1 MKEFRSATIDL
12 IRRMKT
18 SVVLAAMCALGTA
31 VLSAGT
37 PVALENAGFEK
48 TGKDGYPVGWSR
60 HPNWHGER
68 AGHNGSGG
76 LVFECAKGEG
86 QKKGRPQQTVKLEA
100 GKRYHVSALVKADG
114 LVTERN
120 TDAHG
125 LGIYL
130 EGYGAD
136 GKWKFGGGPRRFAR
150 GNADWKKIEFITK
163 PVPEGVVR
171 ACIQPWAKK
180 CVSGRAVI
188 DNIYIE
194 EYEMK
199 PVSGLF
205 SDAYRNEACDGKVR
219 FSAALNLDLKANR
232 IDDYSAA
239 FTYAGIGGTR
249 VSVPARPLPGGEA
262 TVMLDV
268 SRFARGTND
277 VIFTLSLNGRALDSA
292 VLRFVR
298 LLEPSKRKVR
308 IDPLK
313 RTLVDGKPFF
323 PLGMYFR
330 NRDLNASNL
339 AHYVEGP
346 FNCVMPYAPKG
357 LSEADIETYRAA
369 GLKVIFDLR
378 HGTTDADGAEAW
390 VRETVARVKGNS
402 ALLAWYTNDERPIAD
417 IPKLAFRQRLMEEID
432 PDHPTWSVQDV
443 FSEARQYMGTYDVLG
458 MDPYP
463 IPKKPIE
470 TAISSMRQGLEGTFG
485 ARAVWQVPQAF
496 GWGWLKRKET
506 KGQRAPT
513 QKEMANMTWQAIAG
527 GANGIVYYAFQH
539 LYEKHD
545 DPNDAFAPAWARTKA
560 AASEVKKYESV
571 LLSGEEPPPVSGAT
585 ESVAVRTWRYEGDTY
600 LLAVNCTT
608 NAQTATLT
616 LAERVGTPLA
626 ADFGPVPKID
636 GSRIEVSFG
645 PIDYVMLRFGGIGD
659 M

>member
-1 MKEFRSATIDL
+1 MKKQRVGFAASAL
-12 IRRMKT
+12 
-18 SVVLAAMCALGTA
+18 CALCAA
-31 VLSAGT
+31 VLFAGT
-37 PVALENAGFEK
+37 PVTLENAGFEK

-76 LVFECAKGEG
+76 LVFECSAETK
-86 QKKGRPQQTVKLEA
+86 QKHGRPQQEVKLEA
-100 GKRYHVSALVKADG
+100 GKRYRVSALVKADG

-125 LGIYL
+125 VGLYI

-163 PVPEGVVR
+163 PVPEGIVR
-171 ACIQPWAKK
+171 AYIQPWARK

-188 DNIYIE
+188 DNIFIE
-194 EYEMK
+194 EHEMK
-199 PVSGLF
+199 PVAGVY
-205 SDAYRNEACDGKVR
+205 SDAYRNESCDGKVR
-219 FSAALNLDLKANR
+219 FSASINLDLKVNSLA
-232 IDDYSAA
+232 DYSAE
-239 FTYAGIGGTR
+239 FTYAGIGGGR
-249 VSVPARPLPGGEA
+249 VSVPATPLSGGEA
-262 TVMLDV
+262 TVALDV
-268 SRFARGTND
+268 SRFAPGTND
-277 VIFTLSLNGRALDSA
+277 VTCTLSLKGRALDSSS
-292 VLRFVR
+292 LRFVR
-298 LLEPSKRKVR
+298 LSAPSTRRVR
-308 IDPLK
+308 IDRMK

-346 FNCVMPYAPKG
+346 FNCLMPYAPKG
-357 LSEADIETYRAA
+357 LTAKDIEMYRAA

-378 HGTTDADGAEAW
+378 YGTTDADGAEAW
-390 VRETVARVKGNS
+390 VRKTVGKFKDDP
-402 ALLAWYTNDERPIAD
+402 ALLAWYTNDERPVAD
-417 IPKLAFRQRLMEEID
+417 IPKLAFRQRLLEEID

-443 FSEARQYMGTYDVLG
+443 FSETRQYMGTYDVLG

-470 TAISSMRQGLEGTFG
+470 TAISSMRQGLEGTF
-485 ARAVWQVPQAF
+485 ASRAVWQVPQAF

-545 DPNDAFAPAWARTKA
+545 DPADAFAPAWARTKA
-560 AASEVKKYESV
+560 VEKKKKKYENV
-571 LLSGEEPPPVSGAT
+571 LLSDEEPPQVIGAT
-585 ESVAVRTWRYEGDTY
+585 ESVAVRAWRHDGDMY

-616 LAERVGTPLA
+616 LPERIGTVIS
-626 ADFGPVPKID
+626 ADFGPSPKFDGAMID
-636 GSRIEVSFG
+636 VSFG
-645 PIDYVMLRFGGIGD
+645 PIDYVMLRLRR
-659 M
+659 

>member
-1 MKEFRSATIDL
+1 MEKRFGRYAVAMVMVASCAV
-12 IRRMKT
+12 
-18 SVVLAAMCALGTA
+18 SVL
-31 VLSAGT
+31 AGT
-37 PVALENAGFEK
+37 PVTLENAGFEK
-48 TGKDGYPVGWSR
+48 VGKNGYPVGWSR

-76 LVFECAKGEG
+76 LVFECAEG
-86 QKKGRPQQTVKLEA
+86 GRQKHGRPQQEVKLEA
-100 GKRYHVSALVKADG
+100 GKRYRVSALVKADG
-114 LVTERN
+114 LITERN

-125 LGIYL
+125 LGIYI
-130 EGYGAD
+130 EGYDAS
-136 GKWKFGGGPRRFAR
+136 GKWAFGGGPRRFAR
-150 GNADWKKIEFITK
+150 GNTDWKKVEFITK
-163 PVPEGVVR
+163 PVPEGIVR
-171 ACIQPWAKK
+171 AYIQPWVKK

-199 PVSGLF
+199 PVAGLF
-205 SDAYRNEACDGKVR
+205 SDAYRNEACGGKVR
-219 FSAALNLDLKANR
+219 FSASLNLDLKANG
-232 IDDYSAA
+232 IADYSAE
-239 FTYAGIGGTR
+239 FTYAGIGGSR
-249 VSVPARPLPGGEA
+249 VSVPAKPLPGGEA
-262 TVMLDV
+262 TVTLDV
-268 SRFARGTND
+268 SLFASGTND
-277 VIFTLSLNGRALDSA
+277 VTCTLSLNGRAIDSA
-292 VLRFVR
+292 TLRFAR
-298 LLEPSKRKVR
+298 LQEPSKRKVR
-308 IDPLK
+308 IDSMK
-313 RTLVDGKPFF
+313 RAIVDGKPFF

-357 LSEADIETYRAA
+357 LSEKDIETYRAA

-378 HGTTDADGAEAW
+378 YGTTDADGAEAW
-390 VRETVARVKGNS
+390 VRETVARAKDNP

-417 IPKLAFRQRLMEEID
+417 IPKLAFRQRLLEEID

-463 IPKKPIE
+463 IPKKPIG

-485 ARAVWQVPQAF
+485 SRAVWQVPQAF

-545 DPNDAFAPAWARTKA
+545 DPADAFAPAWARTKA

-571 LLSGEEPPPVSGAT
+571 LLSGEEPPPVAGAT
-585 ESVAVRTWRYEGDTY
+585 ESVAVRTWRYGGDTY

-616 LAERVGTPLA
+616 LAERAGAPLA
-626 ADFGPVPKID
+626 VDFGPAPKID
-636 GSRIEVSFG
+636 GGRIEVSLG

>member
-1 MKEFRSATIDL
+1 MKKRRVGFAASAL
-12 IRRMKT
+12 C
-18 SVVLAAMCALGTA
+18 VLCAA

-37 PVALENAGFEK
+37 PVTLENAGFEK

-76 LVFECAKGEG
+76 LVFECSAETK
-86 QKKGRPQQTVKLEA
+86 QKHGRPQQEVKLEA
-100 GKRYHVSALVKADG
+100 GKRYRVSALVKADG

-125 LGIYL
+125 VGLYI

-163 PVPEGVVR
+163 PVPEGIVR
-171 ACIQPWAKK
+171 AYIQPWARK

-188 DNIYIE
+188 DNIFIE
-194 EYEMK
+194 EHEMK
-199 PVSGLF
+199 PVAGVY
-205 SDAYRNEACDGKVR
+205 SDAYRNESCDGKVR

-232 IDDYSAA
+232 LVDYSAE
-239 FTYAGIGGTR
+239 FSYAGTDGGR
-249 VSVPARPLPGGEA
+249 VSVPAKPLPGGEA
-262 TVMLDV
+262 TVALDV
-268 SRFARGTND
+268 SRFAPGTND
-277 VIFTLSLNGRALDSA
+277 VTCTLSLKGRALDSSS
-292 VLRFVR
+292 LRFVR
-298 LLEPSKRKVR
+298 LSAPSTRRVR
-308 IDPLK
+308 IDRMK

-346 FNCVMPYAPKG
+346 FNCLMPYAPKG
-357 LSEADIETYRAA
+357 LTAKDIEMYRAA

-378 HGTTDADGAEAW
+378 YGTTDADGAEAW
-390 VRETVARVKGNS
+390 VRKTVGKFKDDP
-402 ALLAWYTNDERPIAD
+402 ALLAWYTNDERPVAD
-417 IPKLAFRQRLMEEID
+417 IPKLAFRQRLLEEID

-443 FSEARQYMGTYDVLG
+443 FSETRQYMGTYDVLG

-470 TAISSMRQGLEGTFG
+470 TAISSMRQGLEGTF
-485 ARAVWQVPQAF
+485 ASRAVWQVPQAF

-545 DPNDAFAPAWARTKA
+545 DPADAFAPAWARTKA
-560 AASEVKKYESV
+560 VAAEVKKYESV
-571 LLSGEEPPPVSGAT
+571 LLSDEEPPQVIGAT
-585 ESVAVRTWRYEGDTY
+585 ESVAVRAWRHDGDMY

-616 LAERVGTPLA
+616 LPERIGTVIS
-626 ADFGPVPKID
+626 ADFGPSPKFDGAMID
-636 GSRIEVSFG
+636 VSFG
-645 PIDYVMLRFGGIGD
+645 PIDYVMLRLRR
-659 M
+659 

>member
-1 MKEFRSATIDL
+1 MKRASCVAGF
-12 IRRMKT
+12 M
-18 SVVLAAMCALGTA
+18 ALGPLLA
-31 VLSAGT
+31 VAAFAGS
-37 PVALENAGFEK
+37 PVELKNAGFEK
-48 TGKDGYPVGWSR
+48 TDRSGYPVGWSR
-60 HPNWHGER
+60 HPDWHGER

-76 LVFECAKGEG
+76 LVFECSGETN
-86 QKKGRPQQTVKLEA
+86 QKRGRPQQEVKLEA
-100 GKRYHVSALVKADG
+100 GKRYRVSALVKADG

-120 TDAHG
+120 TEAHG
-125 LGIYL
+125 VGIYL

-150 GNADWKKIEFITK
+150 GKTDWQKIEFITK
-163 PVPEGVVR
+163 PVPEGIVR
-171 ACIQPWAKK
+171 AYVQPWAKK

-188 DNIYIE
+188 DNIYLE

-199 PVSGLF
+199 PVVGVF
-205 SDAYRNEACDGKVR
+205 SDAYRNESCGEKVR
-219 FSAALNLDLKANR
+219 FSASLNLDLKANR
-232 IDDYSAA
+232 LADYAAA
-239 FTYAGIGGTR
+239 FTYAGTDGGR
-249 VSVPARPLPGGEA
+249 VSVPATPLPGGEA
-262 TVMLDV
+262 TVELDV
-268 SRFARGTND
+268 ARFAPGTND
-277 VIFTLSLNGRALDSA
+277 VTFTLSLNGRTLDSA
-292 VLRFVR
+292 SLRFVR
-298 LLEPSKRKVR
+298 LSAPSTRRVR
-308 IDPLK
+308 IDRRK

-357 LSEADIETYRAA
+357 LTEKDIETYRAA

-390 VRETVARVKGNS
+390 VRETVAKFKGNP
-402 ALLAWYTNDERPIAD
+402 ALLAWYTNDERPVAD
-417 IPKLAFRQRLMEEID
+417 IPKLAFRQRLLEEID

-463 IPKKPIE
+463 IPKKPIG
-470 TAISSMRQGLEGTFG
+470 TAISSMRQGLEGTF
-485 ARAVWQVPQAF
+485 ASRAVWQVPQAF

-513 QKEMANMTWQAIAG
+513 QREMANMTWQAIAG

-545 DPNDAFAPAWARTKA
+545 DPADAFAPAWTRTKA
-560 AASEVKKYESV
+560 AAAEVKKYESV
-571 LLSGEEPPPVSGAT
+571 LLSGEEPPKVAGAT
-585 ESVAVRTWRYEGDTY
+585 EALAVRTWRHEGDTY

-616 LAERVGTPLA
+616 LPGKAGTLVS
-626 ADFGPVPKID
+626 ADFGPAPKIE
-636 GSRIEVSFG
+636 GGRIDVALG
-645 PIDYVMLRFGGIGD
+645 PIDYVMLRLD
-659 M
+659 R

>member
-1 MKEFRSATIDL
+1 MGRCNL
-12 IRRMKT
+12 
-18 SVVLAAMCALGTA
+18 SVVVAAKCALCAA

-37 PVALENAGFEK
+37 PVAIENAAFEK

-60 HPNWHGER
+60 HPDWHGER

-76 LVFECAKGEG
+76 LVFECSEGAK
-86 QKKGRPQQTVKLEA
+86 QRHGRPQQAVKLEA
-100 GKRYHVSALVKADG
+100 GKRYRVSALVKAVG
-114 LVTERN
+114 LQTERK

-125 LGIYL
+125 IGIYI

-136 GKWKFGGGPRRFAR
+136 GKWKFGGGTRRFAR
-150 GNADWKKIEFITK
+150 GDSDWKKVEFITK
-163 PVPEGVVR
+163 PVPEGIVR
-171 ACIQPWAKK
+171 AYVQPWARK
-180 CVSGRAVI
+180 CVSGRGVI
-188 DNIYIE
+188 DNVYVE
-194 EYEMK
+194 EYDMK
-199 PVSGLF
+199 PVAGVF

-219 FSAALNLDLKANR
+219 FSAALNLDLKANA
-232 IDDYSAA
+232 ITDYLAT
-239 FTYAGIGGTR
+239 FTYVGVDGGP
-249 VSVPARPLPGGEA
+249 VSVPTTPLPGGEA
-262 TVMLDV
+262 TVTLDV
-268 SRFARGTND
+268 SRFAPGTNC
-277 VIFTLSLNGRALDSA
+277 VTCALSLKGSVVDSA
-292 VLRFVR
+292 ALRFAR
-298 LLEPSKRKVR
+298 IMEPSSRRVR
-308 IDPLK
+308 IDSMK
-313 RTLVDGKPFF
+313 RTIVDGKPFF

-346 FNCVMPYAPKG
+346 FNCVMPYASKG
-357 LSEADIETYRAA
+357 LSEKELDMYGAA

-378 HGTTDADGAEAW
+378 HGTTDDGGAEAW
-390 VRETVARVKGNS
+390 VRETVAKYRDNPF
-402 ALLAWYTNDERPIAD
+402 LLAWYTNDERPVAD
-417 IPKLAFRQRLMEEID
+417 IPKLAFRQRLLEEID

-443 FSEARQYMGTYDVLG
+443 FSETRQYMGTYDVLG

-470 TAISSMRQGLEGTFG
+470 TVISSMRQGREGTF
-485 ARAVWQVPQAF
+485 ASRAIWQVPQAF

-527 GANGIVYYAFQH
+527 GANGIVYYAFHH

-545 DPNDAFAPAWARTKA
+545 DPADAFAPAWARTKA

-585 ESVAVRTWRYEGDTY
+585 EAVAVRTWRHGGDTY

-616 LAERVGTPLA
+616 LPEGIGKVVA
-626 ADFGPVPKID
+626 ADFGSTPKVE
-636 GSRIEVSFG
+636 GSTIHLSFG
-645 PIDYVMLRFGGIGD
+645 PIDYLMLQIGNPRH
-659 M
+659 

>member
-1 MKEFRSATIDL
+1 MMRKA
-12 IRRMKT
+12 
-18 SVVLAAMCALGTA
+18 VVVAAMCAMCAA
-31 VLSAGT
+31 VFAGA
-37 PVALENAGFEK
+37 PVELVNAGFEQ
-48 TGKDGYPVGWSR
+48 TGKGGYPVGWSR

-76 LVFECAKGEG
+76 LVFECAKGEE
-86 QKKGRPQQTVKLEA
+86 QKKGRPQQLVKLEA
-100 GKRYHVSALVKADG
+100 GKRYYVSALVKATG
-114 LVTERN
+114 IVTERN
-120 TDAHG
+120 TAAQGVG
-125 LGIYL
+125 LYL
-130 EGYGAD
+130 DCYGAD
-136 GKWKFGGGPRRFAR
+136 GKWKFGGGPRKFAT
-150 GNADWKKIEFITK
+150 GTTKDWVKVEFITK
-163 PVPEGVVR
+163 PVPEGIVR
-171 ACIQPWAKK
+171 AYVQPWARK

-188 DNIYIE
+188 DNVYVA

-199 PVSGLF
+199 PVAGLF
-205 SDAYRNEACDGKVR
+205 SDAYRNESCGGTVR
-219 FSAALNLDLKANR
+219 FSASLNLDLKANSLA
-232 IDDYSAA
+232 DYSAE
-239 FTYAGIGGTR
+239 FTYAGADGRR
-249 VSVPARPLPGGEA
+249 VQVPAAPQSGAEA
-262 TVMLDV
+262 TVALDV
-268 SRFARGTND
+268 SRFAPGTND
-277 VIFTLSLNGRALDSA
+277 VTFALALKGRVLGSA
-292 VLRFVR
+292 TLRFVR
-298 LLEPSKRKVR
+298 LPEPSKRKVR
-308 IDPLK
+308 IDSMK
-313 RTLVDGKPFF
+313 RAIVDGKPFF

-330 NRDLNASNL
+330 NRDLNATNL
-339 AHYVEGP
+339 SRYVEGP
-346 FNCVMPYAPKG
+346 FNCVMPYAPMG
-357 LSEADIETYRAA
+357 LSEKDLAMYRAA

-390 VRETVARVKGNS
+390 VRKTVAKFKDDP
-402 ALLAWYTNDERPIAD
+402 ALLAWYTNDERPVSD
-417 IPKLAFRQRLMEEID
+417 IPKLAFRQRLLEEID

-545 DPNDAFAPAWARTKA
+545 DPADAFAPAWARTKA

-585 ESVAVRTWRYEGDTY
+585 DAVAVRTWRHGGDTY

-608 NAQTATLT
+608 NAQSATLA
-616 LAERVGTPLA
+616 LPERIGKIVA
-626 ADFGPVPKID
+626 VDFGPAPRVEGSTID
-636 GSRIEVSFG
+636 VSFG
-645 PIDYVMLRFGGIGD
+645 PIDYVMLQIRNARMGEKGSGSR
-659 M
+659 

>member
-1 MKEFRSATIDL
+1 MMRCNPA
-12 IRRMKT
+12 
-18 SVVLAAMCALGTA
+18 VVVAAACALCTA

-48 TGKDGYPVGWSR
+48 TDKDGYPVGWSR
-60 HPNWHGER
+60 HPDWHGER

-76 LVFECAKGEG
+76 LVFECSAGVK
-86 QKKGRPQQTVKLEA
+86 QRHGRPHQDVKLEA
-100 GKRYHVSALVKADG
+100 GKRYRVTALVKAVG
-114 LVTERN
+114 LQTERD

-125 LGIYL
+125 LGIYI

-136 GKWKFGGGPRRFAR
+136 GKWKFGGGTRRFAR
-150 GNADWKKIEFITK
+150 GDKDWKKVEVVTK
-163 PVPEGVVR
+163 PVPEGIVR
-171 ACIQPWAKK
+171 ACVQPWARK
-180 CVSGRAVI
+180 CVSGRGVI
-188 DNIYIE
+188 DNVYVE

-199 PVSGLF
+199 PVAGVF
-205 SDAYRNEACDGKVR
+205 SDAYRNEAYDGKVR
-219 FSAALNLDLKANR
+219 FSAALNLDLKANA
-232 IDDYSAA
+232 IADYSAT
-239 FTYAGIGGTR
+239 FTYAGAGGDR
-249 VSVPARPLPGGEA
+249 VSAPATPLPGGEA

-268 SRFARGTND
+268 SRLAPGTND
-277 VIFTLSLNGRALDSA
+277 VTCALSLNGRVVDSA
-292 VLRFVR
+292 SLRFAR
-298 LLEPSKRKVR
+298 IMEPSNRRVR
-308 IDPLK
+308 IDSMK
-313 RTLVDGKPFF
+313 RTIVDGKPFF

-330 NRDLNASNL
+330 NRDLNATNL
-339 AHYVEGP
+339 AHYAEGP
-346 FNCVMPYAPKG
+346 FNCVMPYANKG
-357 LSEADIETYRAA
+357 LSKKELDMYGAA

-378 HGTTDADGAEAW
+378 HGTTDEDGAEEW
-390 VRETVARVKGNS
+390 VRKTVAKYRDNPV
-402 ALLAWYTNDERPIAD
+402 LLAWYTNDERPVAD
-417 IPKLAFRQRLMEEID
+417 IPKLAFRQRLLEEID

-470 TAISSMRQGLEGTFG
+470 TAISSMRQGLEGTF
-485 ARAVWQVPQAF
+485 ASRAVWQVPQAF

-545 DPNDAFAPAWARTKA
+545 DPADAFAPAWARTKA

-585 ESVAVRTWRYEGDTY
+585 EAVAVRTWRHGGDTY

-616 LAERVGTPLA
+616 LPEGIGKVVA
-626 ADFGPVPKID
+626 ADFGPAPRVESPTIH
-636 GSRIEVSFG
+636 VSFG
-645 PIDYVMLRFGGIGD
+645 PIDYLMLQLRN
-659 M
+659 